1 MSGCVAA
8 ILWQTNSQSDA
19 ANLPDATG
27 DAERRSST
35 GNGQVGMGKGG
46 QAAVRSSS
54 AETNQEPKAAA
65 KYSRIQN

>member
-35 GNGQVGMGKGG
+35 GNGQVGLDDGPMGG
-46 QAAVRSSS
+46 SS
-54 AETNQEPKAAA
+54 A
-65 KYSRIQN
+65 